1 MAAVLVAL
9 VGVAACG
16 GDDNDGVANKPDPD
30 PPAGTPA
37 PETGL
42 DVETTT
48 LTFVDPSRPTPASA
62 AAPATDDRTLETSI
76 AHPKPLDGPY
86 PLIVLAHGLTG
97 HPSRLSSLMETW
109 AAAGYVVAAPAF
121 PRTNDAQP
129 GGRAAATEG
138 VSDLGQQPGDVSF
151 VIDSLLG
158 SELAENIDAERIGLA
173 GHSLGGATA
182 VGTVFNTCC
191 TDERID
197 AVMLL
202 AVAPPELF
210 GSFAG
215 ELDPRPIPTLML
227 VADGDFIYEA
237 SEAVYPMLGPPKW
250 YVTLHGEDDPMR
262 HVGPFEDAPDPADDL
277 VLELTTTFWDLELKD
292 DAPAQARL
300 EEAAEPADGS
310 ATLQTV
316 KE

>member
-1 MAAVLVAL
+1 MAAALAAL
-9 VGVAACG
+9 VGLTACG
-16 GDDNDGVANKPDPD
+16 GGGGDDEAEALDDE
-30 PPAGTPA
+30 PPVEIAAEG
-37 PETGL
+37 G
-42 DVETTT
+42 VETTT
-48 LTFVDPSRPTPASA
+48 LTFVDPARPTSASPVTPAA
-62 AAPATDDRTLETSI
+62 DERTLETLI
-76 AHPKPLDGPY
+76 AHPDPLDGPY
-86 PLIVLAHGLTG
+86 PLVVLAHGLGG

-109 AAAGYVVAAPAF
+109 AEAGYVVAAPAF

-129 GGRAAATEG
+129 GGQEVAD
-138 VSDLGQQPGDVSF
+138 VSDLANQPGDVSF
-151 VIDSLLG
+151 VIDSLLA
-158 SELAENIDAERIGLA
+158 SELADHIDSERIGLA

-197 AVMLL
+197 AVALL

-210 GSFAG
+210 GLFAG

-227 VADGDFIYEA
+227 VADGDFIYDA
-237 SEAVYPMLGPPKW
+237 SEAVYPMLSPPKW
-250 YVTLHGEDDPMR
+250 YVTFHGEDDPMR

-277 VLELTTTFWDLELKD
+277 VLELTTAFWDLELTD
-292 DAPAQARL
+292 DAAAQARL
-300 EEAAEPADGS
+300 EEAAEPEDGS